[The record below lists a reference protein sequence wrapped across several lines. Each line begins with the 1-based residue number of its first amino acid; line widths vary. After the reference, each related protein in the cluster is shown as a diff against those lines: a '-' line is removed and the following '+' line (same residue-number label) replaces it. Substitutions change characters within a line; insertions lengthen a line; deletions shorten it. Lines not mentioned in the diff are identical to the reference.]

1 MCPADT
7 PSESAY
13 LEYQGALVDAG
24 LLIRTGASGVY
35 GLSGWFEDV
44 IERFER
50 YVTQV
55 GKHLNPEVVRFPP
68 LMNRRSYQKTNHLE
82 TFPHL
87 VGSVHSFMGNE
98 NDHEELIRKKSS
110 GEDWS
115 KQLQATEVMLTPA
128 ACYPLYPTATGTLP
142 ERGRTID
149 LRAFVFRHE
158 PSADPARMQVFRQR
172 EYVCLGSPQ
181 QALKHRDYWLERAG
195 EMLRAVGLDATP
207 VVANDPF
214 FGRGG
219 RVMAESQRE
228 QTLKYELVVPIT
240 SADSPTAVASSNY
253 HLDLFGRA
261 FAIKS
266 ADGAVAHSACV
277 GFGLE
282 RIALALFKKHGFDS
296 ALWPAEVRGILDL

>member
-1 MCPADT
+1 MEVSLEDAF
-7 PSESAY
+7 
-13 LEYQGALVDAG
+13 LEYRGALFDAG
-24 LLIRTGASGVY
+24 LLIPTGVPGVY
-35 GLSGWFEDV
+35 GLSGRFEDV

-50 YVTQV
+50 YVTRM

-68 LMNRRSYQKTNHLE
+68 LLNRSSYQKTNHLE
-82 TFPHL
+82 TFPNL
-87 VGSVHSFMGNE
+87 VGSVHSFIGGE
-98 NDHEELIRKKSS
+98 QDHRELISKKSN

-115 KQLQATEVMLTPA
+115 KELEATEVVMTPA
-128 ACYPLYPTATGTLP
+128 ACYPLYPTAAGTLP

-158 PSADPARMQVFRQR
+158 PSADPARMQIFRMR

-181 QALKHRDYWLERAG
+181 QALNHRDYWLERAR
-195 EMLRAVGLDATP
+195 EMFRAIGLEASP

-219 RVMAESQRE
+219 RVLAESQRE
-228 QTLKYELVVPIT
+228 QTLKFELVVPIA
-240 SADSPTAVASSNY
+240 SAGSPTAVASSNY

-261 FAIKS
+261 FGIKS

-296 ALWPAEVRGILDL
+296 ARWPAEVRGILDL